1 MVHHESEIWS
11 ILNKIS
17 TIMKMAESQVREKK
31 KLQSPYFS
39 FEVATYG
46 TQRTCNCASEIVS
59 HFELNQKSL

>member
-17 TIMKMAESQVREKK
+17 TIMKMAESQVKRK
-31 KLQSPYFS
+31 KLQSPYYS

-46 TQRTCNCASEIVS
+46 TQRTCNCASEIFS
-59 HFELNQKSL
+59 YFEL